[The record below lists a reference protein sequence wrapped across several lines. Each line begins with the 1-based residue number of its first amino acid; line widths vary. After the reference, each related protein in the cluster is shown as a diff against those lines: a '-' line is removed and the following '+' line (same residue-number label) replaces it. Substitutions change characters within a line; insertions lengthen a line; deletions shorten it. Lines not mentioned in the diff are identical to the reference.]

1 MFGLLSHRLLTLFQ
15 LTRMALVFTAI
26 SNAAAEVLLR
36 AAGGVRT
43 DPDLLLDAL
52 SPWTLAAMTA
62 ASVGLYGFGMS
73 LNDIIDRRRDSR
85 VAAHR
90 PIPSGRIRLR
100 TAHVICAALALLG
113 AWGAVAYAKW
123 SPPHGRLSV
132 AFLLLTAALIV
143 FYDFAGKY
151 LVGLGLLSLGLI
163 RFCQASIAAPTLPVV
178 WHPLLLLNH
187 VTILSAVCYHWE
199 QKRPPLTP
207 KHWAAAL
214 GGLAVFDVGFIGMLG
229 RHRGDG
235 TLHDLPAQLGLDA
248 AILPAAAAAL
258 AFVGLAFVVRRRNAN
273 RRDAGQ
279 KLMLYG
285 LLWLIVY
292 DAAFVGGYASW
303 PAAAG
308 LVCLAPV
315 AFASVQLM
323 RWWSRVI
330 AAGQRPVFQRA
341 RT

>member
-1 MFGLLSHRLLTLFQ
+1 MFGPLSHRLLTVLQ

-36 AAGGVRT
+36 AAHAGAT
-43 DPDLLLDAL
+43 PDQLLDAL
-52 SPWTLAAMTA
+52 SARALAAMTA
-62 ASVGLYGFGMS
+62 MSVGLYGFGMS

-90 PIPSGRIRLR
+90 PLPSGRIRPF
-100 TAHVICAALALLG
+100 TAQLICAALAGL
-113 AWGAVAYAKW
+113 AIWGGWAYARW
-123 SPPHGRLSV
+123 SPPPGRLTV
-132 AFLLLTAALIV
+132 LLLALTAALIV

-151 LVGLGLLSLGLI
+151 LVGLGLLSLGMI
-163 RFCQASIAAPTLPVV
+163 RFLQASIAAPLLPVV

-187 VTILSAVCYHWE
+187 VTVLSAVCYHWE

-207 KHWAAAL
+207 KHWGAAL
-214 GGLAVFDVGFIGMLG
+214 GGLLGVDVALIGVLG
-229 RHRGDG
+229 LRRGDDTARG
-235 TLHDLPAQLGLDA
+235 IPRALELNTSLLPAVA
-248 AILPAAAAAL
+248 AVL
-258 AFVGLAFVVRRRNAN
+258 AFVAVAVWVRRRTAN
-273 RRDAGQ
+273 GRDAGQ

-308 LVCLAPV
+308 LVCLLPV
-315 AFASVQLM
+315 AYGSVQLM
-323 RWWSRVI
+323 RWWGRVLSLS
-330 AAGQRPVFQRA
+330 QRPVFQRA